1 MDVTGFYFVLINDSR
16 TEITQSPS
24 WFVSVTG
31 KYSHLTCHVTS
42 HVICYCFISCHLY
55 NLCLSSH
62 LVPMELI
69 SFDTPNS
76 CLLQNTVSRFTCIVR
91 GLPEP
96 SITFLKN
103 NALLPCISCSTTN
116 SITAITTSIL
126 EVNATSSDVGGDYHC
141 RANGI
146 DSNVLSRVFCSK

>member
-1 MDVTGFYFVLINDSR
+1 M
-16 TEITQSPS
+16 
-24 WFVSVTG
+24 
-31 KYSHLTCHVTS
+31 
-42 HVICYCFISCHLY
+42 
-55 NLCLSSH
+55 CLSSH
-62 LVPMELI
+62 LVPVELI

-76 CLLQNTVSRFTCIVR
+76 CLLENTVSRFTCIVR

-96 SITFLKN
+96 SITFFKDNTPLT
-103 NALLPCISCSTTN
+103 CINCNTTN

-126 EVNATSSDVGGDYHC
+126 EVNATSSDVGGDYRC